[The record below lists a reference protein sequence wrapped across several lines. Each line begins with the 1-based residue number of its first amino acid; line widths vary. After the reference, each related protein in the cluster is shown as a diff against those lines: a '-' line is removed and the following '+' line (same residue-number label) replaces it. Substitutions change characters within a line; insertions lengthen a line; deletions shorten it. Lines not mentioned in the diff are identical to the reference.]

1 MWVESGLPNYRN
13 PQISAANQGAPMR
26 LSQLPF
32 CIAIA
37 ALFCVPF
44 CAPIASHADTYQI
57 VGLGIDNVQFY
68 GMDDS
73 GHVVFSTGN
82 SYCGG
87 QYSVCY
93 GSDANGWSGVAPAFS
108 WDNGIGCSP
117 TLPPGTSDLAAV
129 CNNGKAAFY
138 GYEPGNFPTEGL
150 YSGPDPMQL
159 VTGGF
164 FTLSLHMNGNGDIV
178 FDDGRL
184 DEWFEAI
191 NLSTSLSTVPT
202 TLSLASASVPAP
214 ETTPEPTSI
223 LLFSTGGI
231 ALAGIVL
238 RRSRAA

>member
-1 MWVESGLPNYRN
+1 
-13 PQISAANQGAPMR
+13 
-26 LSQLPF
+26 
-32 CIAIA
+32 
-37 ALFCVPF
+37 LFCVPF
-44 CAPIASHADTYQI
+44 AAPIAAHADTYQI

-93 GSDANGWSGVAPAFS
+93 GSDANGWSGAAPTFA
-108 WDNGIGCSP
+108 WDNGVGCSP

-129 CNNGKAAFY
+129 CNNGKVAFY
-138 GYEPGNFPTEGL
+138 GYQPGNFPAEGL
-150 YSGPDPMQL
+150 YSGPNPMQL

-164 FTLSLHMNGNGDIV
+164 FTLALHMNANGDIV

-191 NLSTSLSTVPT
+191 DLSTDLSTDLSSVPA
-202 TLSLASASVPAP
+202 LSLASAAVPAP
-214 ETTPEPTSI
+214 DPTPEPTSI
-223 LLFSTGGI
+223 LLLGTGAI
-231 ALAGIVL
+231 ALAGMIL
-238 RRSRAA
+238 RRRRPV

>member
-1 MWVESGLPNYRN
+1 VESRLPIYRT
-13 PQISAANQGAPMR
+13 PQISAAKQGAPMR
-26 LSQLPF
+26 LSRLPF

-37 ALFCVPF
+37 ALFCIPF
-44 CAPIASHADTYQI
+44 SAPLASHADTYQI

-93 GSDANGWSGVAPAFS
+93 GSDTNGWSGVAPAFS
-108 WDNGIGCSP
+108 WDNGVGCSP

-129 CNNGKAAFY
+129 CNNGKVAFY
-138 GYEPGNFPTEGL
+138 GYEAGNFPAEGL
-150 YSGPDPMQL
+150 YSGPNPMQL
-159 VTGGF
+159 VTSGF
-164 FTLSLHMNGNGDIV
+164 FTLALHMNGNGDIV

-191 NLSTSLSTVPT
+191 DLSTVPT
-202 TLSLASASVPAP
+202 AVSFASAAVPAP
-214 ETTPEPTSI
+214 EPTPEPTSI
-223 LLFSTGGI
+223 LLFSTGAI

-238 RRSRAA
+238 RRSRVA

>member
-1 MWVESGLPNYRN
+1 
-13 PQISAANQGAPMR
+13 MR
-26 LSQLPF
+26 LSRLSF
-32 CIAIA
+32 FIAIT

-44 CAPIASHADTYQI
+44 FAPIASHADTYQI

-73 GHVVFSTGN
+73 GDVVFSTGN

-108 WDNGIGCSP
+108 WDNGVGCSP

-129 CNNGKAAFY
+129 CNNGKVAFY
-138 GYEPGNFPTEGL
+138 GYETGNFPVEGL
-150 YSGPDPMQL
+150 YSGPNPMQL

-164 FTLSLHMNGNGDIV
+164 FSLSLHMNGNGDIV
-178 FDDGRL
+178 FDNGNL

-191 NLSTSLSTVPT
+191 DLSTVPGA
-202 TLSLASASVPAP
+202 LSLASASVPAP
-214 ETTPEPTSI
+214 EPTPEPTSI
-223 LLFSTGGI
+223 LLLSTGAI

>member
-1 MWVESGLPNYRN
+1 
-13 PQISAANQGAPMR
+13 MR
-26 LSQLPF
+26 LSKLSF
-32 CIAIA
+32 CIALA
-37 ALFCVPF
+37 VLFF
-44 CAPIASHADTYQI
+44 APIASHADTYQI

-93 GSDANGWSGVAPAFS
+93 GSDANGWSGAAPAFS
-108 WDNGIGCSP
+108 WDNGVGCSP
-117 TLPPGTSDLAAV
+117 TLPPGTSDLSAV
-129 CNNGKAAFY
+129 CNNGKVAFY

-150 YSGPDPMQL
+150 YSGPDSTQL

-178 FDDGRL
+178 FDNGYL

-191 NLSTSLSTVPT
+191 DLSTVPT
-202 TLSLASASVPAP
+202 AHSLASVAVSAP

-223 LLFSTGGI
+223 LLFSTGAI